1 MPTDEKAFHD
11 LWGTGGA
18 GTAPD
23 ETGTRVLDPKAFDQ
37 MWFSSP
43 KEEPATKAR
52 PVVTKPGM
60 LANAEHETIWGALK
74 NVATGAVRGAGD
86 IVGAVG
92 NTAHLADYL
101 LARGESAITGK
112 PLEEVQAGQA
122 EKKAAA
128 ANSTLGQIRA
138 AIAPE
143 NVLPSGQDVSNRLL
157 SVTGE
162 FVPTTEGQRMAQAG
176 MQAVVGS
183 IGPGFRGAVPAG
195 AASIPVNNLTS
206 NIIRQSPLLA
216 ATGAVGQGVTD
227 VTGDPLIGMASTA
240 AVPAAV
246 RAGGGLA
253 NRLVGTVDQNTAAL
267 AHTAR
272 DTFGIPVGAG
282 EVSSNPTVRFL
293 NSVVNKLPGSGGSGH
308 RENMQTA
315 FNRSV
320 AETFGENAERITPQV
335 MARARDRIGNVF
347 EDVANRT
354 PTIQADPQFAV
365 DLRRTIRDAQATM
378 TAGEVEPLIRQV
390 QNIAG
395 LVDPRTNT
403 ITGEIYQNLTR
414 RGSPLDRAMQ
424 SQNPNIRGAARD
436 IREALDDV
444 MERSATPEAVADLRQ
459 ARAEWRN
466 LRTVEPLVAK
476 ATTGDISPA
485 LLQGRVNTSFK
496 GTHGAAYGGGGD
508 LKTLADI
515 GQRFMKEP
523 PSSGTAER
531 GMLMHLL
538 GGFGSGVAG
547 LAAGLSPKEAAVAM
561 LAPIGGAVAGRG
573 VGAALRSEGLTNRL
587 INNSLGNPTQ
597 TAFGNYILN
606 STLPATVEGNNLLRP

>member
-1 MPTDEKAFHD
+1 MPVDENAFHGV
-11 LWGTGGA
+11 WGTGGA
-18 GTAPD
+18 GVAPD
-23 ETGTRVLDPKAFDQ
+23 ETGTRVLDPKAFDN
-37 MWFSSP
+37 MWFSTP
-43 KEEPATKAR
+43 KNESKAPER
-52 PVVTKPGM
+52 PNVTKPGV
-60 LANAEHETIWGALK
+60 LSNSEHEGIWGPLK
-74 NVATGAVRGAGD
+74 NIATGAVEGAGD

-92 NTAHLADYL
+92 NTANLADYL
-101 LARGESAITGK
+101 LSRGESAITGK
-112 PLEEVQAGQA
+112 PLEEVQAGHA
-122 EKKAAA
+122 ATKAKAAE
-128 ANSTLGQIRA
+128 NPTVLSRIRE

-143 NVLPSGQDVSNRLL
+143 NVLPSGPDVSNKLL
-157 SVTGE
+157 SATGE
-162 FVPTTEGQRMAQAG
+162 YVPTTEGQKLAQAG
-176 MQAVVGS
+176 MRAVVGS
-183 IGPGFRGAVPAG
+183 VGPGFRGAPA
-195 AASIPVNNLTS
+195 PVNNLIP
-206 NIIRQSPLLA
+206 NIVRQSPMLA
-216 ATGAVGQGVTD
+216 ATGAAGQGVTD
-227 VTGDPLIGMASTA
+227 LTGDPLLGMAATA

-246 RAGGGLA
+246 RAGGA
-253 NRLVGTVDQNTAAL
+253 VTNRLVGTVDPNTAAL

-282 EVSSNPTVRFL
+282 EISANPTVRFL
-293 NSVVNKLPGSGGSGH
+293 NSVVNKLPGSGGGAH
-308 RENMQTA
+308 REATQTA

-354 PTIQADPQFAV
+354 PTIHADPQFAV

-403 ITGEIYQNLTR
+403 ITGEVYQNLTR
-414 RGSPLDRAMQ
+414 RGTPLDRAMQ

-444 MERSATPEAVADLRQ
+444 MERSATPAAVADLRQ

-476 ATTGDISPA
+476 APTGDISPA

-508 LKTLADI
+508 LKQLADI

-561 LAPIGGAVAGRG
+561 LAPVGGAAVGRG
-573 VGAALRSEGLTNRL
+573 VGAALRSESLTNRL

-597 TAFGNYILN
+597 TAFGNYVLN

>member
-1 MPTDEKAFHD
+1 MAMDENNFHT

-18 GTAPD
+18 NAAP
-23 ETGTRVLDPKAFDQ
+23 EESGTRVLDTKAFDS
-37 MWFSSP
+37 MWFAEP
-43 KEEPATKAR
+43 KVVKAEKAK
-52 PVVTKPGM
+52 PVVTKPGV
-60 LANAEHETIWGALK
+60 LANAEHEGVWGALK
-74 NVATGAVRGAGD
+74 NIATGAVRGAGD
-86 IVGAVG
+86 IAGAVG

-112 PLEEVQAGQA
+112 PLEDVQASFA
-122 EKKAAA
+122 EKKAKAE
-128 ANSTLGQIRA
+128 ANPTLLSSIHS

-143 NVLPSGQDVSNRLL
+143 NVMPSGQDVSNRLL
-157 SVTGE
+157 NVTGE
-162 FVPTTEGQRMAQAG
+162 YVPTTQGQKLAQAG

-183 IGPGFRGAVPAG
+183 VGPGFRGAPA
-195 AASIPVNNLTS
+195 PVNNLIP
-206 NIIRQSPLLA
+206 NIIRQSPMVG
-216 ATGAVGQGVTD
+216 ATGALAQGVTD
-227 VTGDPLIGMASTA
+227 LTGDPLLGMASA
-240 AVPAAV
+240 AAFPAVV
-246 RAGGGLA
+246 RGTGSTV
-253 NRLVGTVDQNTAAL
+253 NRLVGTVDDNTAAL
-267 AHTAR
+267 AQTAR
-272 DTFGIPVGAG
+272 DQFGIPVGAG

-293 NSVVNKLPGSGGSGH
+293 NSVVNKLPGSGGGGH
-308 RENMQTA
+308 RENMQVA
-315 FNRSV
+315 FNRSI

-335 MARARDRIGNVF
+335 MARARDRIGGVF

-354 PTIQADPQFAV
+354 PTIQADPQFAL

-403 ITGEIYQNLTR
+403 ITGEVYQNLTR
-414 RGSPLDRAMQ
+414 RGTPLDRAMQ

-476 ATTGDISPA
+476 APTGDISPA
-485 LLQGRVNTSFK
+485 LLQGRVNTNFK

-561 LAPIGGAVAGRG
+561 LAPVGGAAVGRG
-573 VGAALRSEGLTNRL
+573 VGAALRSESLTNRL

-597 TAFGNYILN
+597 TAFGNYVLN
-606 STLPATVEGNNLLRP
+606 STLPVTVEGNNLLRP

>member
-1 MPTDEKAFHD
+1 
-11 LWGTGGA
+11 
-18 GTAPD
+18 
-23 ETGTRVLDPKAFDQ
+23 
-37 MWFSSP
+37 
-43 KEEPATKAR
+43 
-52 PVVTKPGM
+52 
-60 LANAEHETIWGALK
+60 LA
-74 NVATGAVRGAGD
+74 
-86 IVGAVG
+86 
-92 NTAHLADYL
+92 
-101 LARGESAITGK
+101 
-112 PLEEVQAGQA
+112 
-122 EKKAAA
+122 
-128 ANSTLGQIRA
+128 
-138 AIAPE
+138 
-143 NVLPSGQDVSNRLL
+143 
-157 SVTGE
+157 
-162 FVPTTEGQRMAQAG
+162 
-176 MQAVVGS
+176 
-183 IGPGFRGAVPAG
+183 
-195 AASIPVNNLTS
+195 
-206 NIIRQSPLLA
+206 
-216 ATGAVGQGVTD
+216 QGVTD
-227 VTGDPLIGMASTA
+227 ATGDPLIGMAA
-240 AVPAAV
+240 AGAIPVAA
-246 RAGGGLA
+246 RTTGAAA
-253 NRLVGTVDQNTAAL
+253 NRLMGTVDPNTAAL

-282 EVSSNPTVRFL
+282 EVSANPTVRFL
-293 NSVVNKLPGSGGSGH
+293 NSVVNKLPGSGGGAH

-315 FNRSV
+315 FNRSI

-335 MARARDRIGNVF
+335 MARARDRIGAVF

-354 PTIQADPQFAV
+354 PTINADPQFAL

-403 ITGEIYQNLTR
+403 ITGEVYQNLTR
-414 RGSPLDRAMQ
+414 RGTPLDRAMQ

-459 ARAEWRN
+459 ARGEWRN

-476 ATTGDISPA
+476 ASTGDISPA

-508 LKTLADI
+508 LKQLADI

-561 LAPIGGAVAGRG
+561 LAPVGGAAAGRAI
-573 VGAALRSEGLTNRL
+573 GAGLRSESLTNRL

-597 TAFGNYILN
+597 TAFGNYVLN
-606 STLPATVEGNNLLRP
+606 STLPVTVQGNNLLRP